1 MPVVINFK
9 ICDNAEACNGIRV
22 CPVGAFQWNAEKK
35 TLEIDEEKCI
45 NCGKCATSEESCQV
59 GAIRFAKNQ
68 EELKK
73 LKKEIEQDP
82 RTIKDLMVDRYGAQP
97 INLPFRHK
105 ESEVQQI
112 LTTKRPIIMEVF
124 NEDSEECLIKSI
136 PVKEIFDRLD
146 IPNLSYKKVEVDTEE
161 FMEKYDI
168 QELPSFLMFQSGKLI
183 GKIEGYYSIE
193 EKEILF
199 EKIKEIFNQ
208 NG

>member
-1 MPVVINFK
+1 M
-9 ICDNAEACNGIRV
+9 
-22 CPVGAFQWNAEKK
+22 
-35 TLEIDEEKCI
+35 
-45 NCGKCATSEESCQV
+45 
-59 GAIRFAKNQ
+59 
-68 EELKK
+68 
-73 LKKEIEQDP
+73 KKEIEQDP